1 MLIVLWFTGILAG
14 FAFPAFLIKAIRSK
28 DDNALKTTLLSC
40 LTVGLCMLAC
50 IVFAAYPYV

>member
-28 DDNALKTTLLSC
+28 DDKALKPTLLSC
-40 LTVGLCMLAC
+40 LTFGLCMLAC
-50 IVFAAYPYV
+50 IVFVAYPYV